1 MKIVHWISS
10 FKAKRDIKKLNY
22 YLSWCCNRHFKV
34 FDYAD
39 CWLDS
44 YTLICIR
51 REHPRR
57 RDGKF
62 SQARGDFASRIGWE
76 IRYRER
82 NHCFVSA
89 RRKLFH
95 ERLRAENREAK
106 SASHASAESAMLEI
120 KVSDRLFGKLQAALF
135 FSLFFLSF
143 SLSRRARARFGV
155 PAASWRNPLYV
166 YNGYNIPWNSIMLT
180 QPRSNSPG
188 MPACAR
194 IVNARRCSI
203 ATIPR
208 CLSD

>member
-10 FKAKRDIKKLNY
+10 FKAKRDVKKLNY
-22 YLSWCCNRHFKV
+22 YLSWCCNNQYFKV

-39 CWLDS
+39 CWLNS

-51 REHPRR
+51 REHLRR

-62 SQARGDFASRIGWE
+62 SRGHFAFRIGWE

-82 NHCFVSA
+82 NHSFLLRVRAQETVFTSVYA
-89 RRKLFH
+89 RKIAKRDRLRTRLRVQCRKLTWAIDS
-95 ERLRAENREAK
+95 L
-106 SASHASAESAMLEI
+106 ASCKRHYFSLS
-120 KVSDRLFGKLQAALF
+120 F
-135 FSLFFLSF
+135 FSL

-166 YNGYNIPWNSIMLT
+166 YNGYNIPRNSIMLT